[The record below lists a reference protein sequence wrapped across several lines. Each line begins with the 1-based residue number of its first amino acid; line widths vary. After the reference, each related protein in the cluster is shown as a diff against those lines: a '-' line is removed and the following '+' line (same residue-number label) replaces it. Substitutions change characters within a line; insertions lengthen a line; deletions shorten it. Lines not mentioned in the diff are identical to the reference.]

1 MNSFIEKIKSDYL
14 ILRNILRNTNKSV
27 KFLFYSENKSYQ
39 KFSID
44 IIDVISKK
52 YPNQILYVSSDRED
66 KINNINVKNL
76 YIGQGFL
83 MKLFFLIIKAE
94 NFFLTL
100 TDLGNHS
107 IKKTKNIN
115 KYIYYFHAA
124 VSTFKNYTNTAFD
137 NYDII
142 LCSGKFQINE
152 IRKREKKLNL
162 PKKELIETGYFY
174 FDYLKEKISLTKEN
188 NHILIA
194 PSWNYD
200 LKNFI
205 NENHIKVIDTLL
217 KNDNNVIF
225 RPHPEHFKRSSKIL
239 NEIKIKFNQFHK
251 FIFDESVENL
261 NSMEKAKCLITDA
274 SGIALEYLVLFKRPI
289 LYLSDKDKIHNK
301 DFSDFK
307 DIKSIDHI
315 AKDEFGYKF
324 YENDINEINSL
335 IDNSIKDFQSKVH
348 LLDDFTNN
356 NFFNYGSTKKKFDL
370 IIDNQIINNKN

>member
-14 ILRNILRNTNKSV
+14 ILRNILRNTHKSV

-66 KINNINVKNL
+66 KIDNINVKNL
-76 YIGQGFL
+76 YIGQGLL

-137 NYDII
+137 NYDVI

-162 PKKELIETGYFY
+162 PKKELIKTGYFY
-174 FDYLKEKISLTKEN
+174 FDYLKEKISLTKET

-239 NEIKIKFNQFHK
+239 NEIKIKFTQFHK

-356 NFFNYGSTKKKFDL
+356 NFFNFGSTKKKFDL

>member
-66 KINNINVKNL
+66 KIDNINVKNL
-76 YIGQGFL
+76 YIGQGLL

-137 NYDII
+137 NYDVI

-174 FDYLKEKISLTKEN
+174 FDYLKEKISLTKET

-356 NFFNYGSTKKKFDL
+356 NFFNFGSTKKKFDL

>member
-66 KINNINVKNL
+66 KIDNINVKNL
-76 YIGQGFL
+76 YIGQGLL

-137 NYDII
+137 NYDVI

-174 FDYLKEKISLTKEN
+174 FDYLKEKISLTKET

-348 LLDDFTNN
+348 YLDDFTNN
-356 NFFNYGSTKKKFDL
+356 NFFNFGSTKKKFDL

>member
-14 ILRNILRNTNKSV
+14 ILRNILRSTNKSV

-174 FDYLKEKISLTKEN
+174 FDYLKEKISITKEN

>member
-66 KINNINVKNL
+66 KIDNINVKNL
-76 YIGQGFL
+76 YIGQGLL

-137 NYDII
+137 NYDVI

-174 FDYLKEKISLTKEN
+174 FDYLKEKISLTKET

-307 DIKSIDHI
+307 DIKSTDHI

-356 NFFNYGSTKKKFDL
+356 NFFNFGSTKKEFDL

>member
-52 YPNQILYVSSDRED
+52 YPNQILYASSDRED
-66 KINNINVKNL
+66 KIDNINVKNL
-76 YIGQGFL
+76 YIGQGLL

-174 FDYLKEKISLTKEN
+174 FDYLKEKISLTKET

-356 NFFNYGSTKKKFDL
+356 NFFNFGSTKKKFDL

>member
-66 KINNINVKNL
+66 KIDNINVKNL
-76 YIGQGFL
+76 YIGQGLL

-137 NYDII
+137 NYDVI

-174 FDYLKEKISLTKEN
+174 FDYLKEKISLTKET

-348 LLDDFTNN
+348 YLDDFTNN
-356 NFFNYGSTKKKFDL
+356 NFFNFGSTKKEFDL

>member
-66 KINNINVKNL
+66 KIDNINVKNL
-76 YIGQGFL
+76 YIGQGLL

-137 NYDII
+137 NYDVI

-162 PKKELIETGYFY
+162 PKKELIKTGYFY
-174 FDYLKEKISLTKEN
+174 FDYLKEKISLTKET

-356 NFFNYGSTKKKFDL
+356 NFFNFGSTKKKFDL

>member
-356 NFFNYGSTKKKFDL
+356 NFFNFGSTKKKFDL